1 MSIVRDRDDQVLS
14 TWLGQG
20 VDAAPPSAVR
30 AALEQVASTRQRRE
44 LAIVRRFYNVET
56 TAVLNRRPAFR
67 LAVLGVAGLLL
78 VVGLVAALRFVASP
92 DVTPAATPS
101 RSSMLLSGL
110 PAPAGTVGSPAAI
123 DDEAI
128 RALTTT
134 ARDQAFQGLTLAGPT
149 DAAAVLFVAD
159 VAGDSREF
167 AVAAV
172 AFRNVAAATAA
183 MAQVQRDLGS
193 VPDAVGMWEAGNSP
207 FTDEHL
213 PAGRDAGFE
222 RSGTYLAF
230 GGTSANASNRAG
242 HVNVWRVGDV
252 VFVAIGVDWI
262 TVGTADSQAAIELGV
277 VALSNEITSRALQ
290 P

>member
-1 MSIVRDRDDQVLS
+1 MTTVRDKEDRALA
-14 TWLGQG
+14 TWLAQG
-20 VDAAPPSAVR
+20 VDTAPPSAVR

-56 TAVLNRRPAFR
+56 TAVLNRRPVFQV
-67 LAVLGVAGLLL
+67 AVLGAAGLLL
-78 VVGLVAALRFVASP
+78 VVGLFAALRFLASP
-92 DVTPAATPS
+92 DVAPAATPS

-110 PAPAGTVGSPAAI
+110 PAPARTVGSPSAL

-128 RALTTT
+128 DALTTT
-134 ARDQAFQGLTLAGPT
+134 ARDQAFQGLPLAGPT

-172 AFRNVAAATAA
+172 TYRNVAAATAA
-183 MAQVQRDLGS
+183 MAQVERDLGS
-193 VPDAVGMWEAGNSP
+193 VPDVVGMWEAGNSP

-242 HVNVWRVGDV
+242 HVNVWRVGNV
-252 VFVAIGVDWI
+252 VFVVVGVDWI
-262 TVGTADSQAAIELGV
+262 TIGTADSQTSIEREV
-277 VALSNEITSRALQ
+277 VALSTELTTRALE